1 MRKQAFLIIRMGE
14 SGATVMWRAVAR
26 DAKYVGQSGQ
36 LSHQDAPLAC
46 KLHKGL
52 PGSVFYSSTKKVWQ
66 SLVGRKD

>member
-14 SGATVMWRAVAR
+14 SGATVMWRAVTR
-26 DAKYVGQSGQ
+26 DAKYMGQSGQ
-36 LSHQDAPLAC
+36 LSHQDAC